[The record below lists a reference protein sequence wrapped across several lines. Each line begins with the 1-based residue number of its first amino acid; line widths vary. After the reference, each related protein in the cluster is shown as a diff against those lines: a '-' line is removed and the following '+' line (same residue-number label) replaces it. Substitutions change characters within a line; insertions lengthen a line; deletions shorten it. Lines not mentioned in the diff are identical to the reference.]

1 MTIYNAPARDMSFVV
16 NELLN
21 FEQHRE
27 TLGYADA
34 DPATI
39 SAIFEEAGKLASDVF
54 HPLNQ
59 SGDEQGCRL
68 EDGEVYTPDGFN
80 DAFQQYV
87 ESGWAGLGASEEYGG
102 QGMPHAVA
110 FLVSELFTAANHA
123 FYMYPSLTHGAFGAI
138 STWADEA
145 TKQLYLPKM
154 VNCEWT
160 GTMNLTESHAGTDLG
175 MIRTKAVPQ
184 DDGTYKISGN
194 KIFISCGEHQMAENI
209 VHLVLAKLPDA
220 PEGSRGISMFIVP
233 KFKVNDDGSLGDRN
247 GVRCSS
253 IEHKMGINASAT
265 CVLDYED
272 SVGFIIGKPNEGLKA
287 MFTMM
292 NSARLGVGVEGLG
305 KAEVSYQNAVAYAKE
320 RIQGKAVDGR
330 KLENKPADPII
341 HHPDVRRMLLIM
353 RSFAE
358 GARALAG
365 YTALQIDI
373 THRHPDEAA
382 REKADDFLGLM
393 TPVIKG
399 FFTDEGTAAANAA
412 IQVYG
417 GHGYIKEHGVE
428 QFARDARISQIYEGT
443 NGIQAMDLVGR
454 KLGLKGG
461 RAVMAYF
468 EDTGALIKQA
478 SEDEALQPYTQPLS
492 AALGSLQTV
501 TQWFMQNAMQDP
513 TNAGAGAADYLRLFG
528 IVAVGSMWLR
538 MALTCQQALAD
549 GTAEEDFYKTKLSVG
564 RFYMQHFIPE
574 HSSLL
579 ARIETGSET
588 MMGIAA
594 EAF

>member
-1 MTIYNAPARDMSFVV
+1 LSFVV

-27 TLGYADA
+27 ELGFEDA

-54 HPLNQ
+54 HPINQ

-68 EDGEVYTPDGFN
+68 EDGEVFTPDGFKE
-80 DAFQQYV
+80 AFKQYTD
-87 ESGWAGLGASEEYGG
+87 SGWGGLNAPEEYGG
-102 QGMPHAVA
+102 QGMPHTVS
-110 FLVSELFTAANHA
+110 FLVSELFTGANHS

-138 STWADEA
+138 ATWADEE

-175 MIRTKAVPQ
+175 MIRTKAIPQ
-184 DDGTYKISGN
+184 DNGKYRITGN
-194 KIFISCGEHQMAENI
+194 KIFISCGEHQMGENI

-233 KFKVNDDGSLGDRN
+233 KFLVGDDGTLGARN

-265 CVLDYED
+265 CVLDFED
-272 SVGFIIGKPNEGLKA
+272 AEGFMIGKPNEGLKA

-292 NSARLGVGVEGLG
+292 NSARLGVGIEGLG
-305 KAEVSYQNAVAYAKE
+305 TAEVSYQNAVVYAKD

-330 KLENKPADPII
+330 KLPEKPADPII
-341 HHPDVRRMLLIM
+341 HHPDVRRMLLGM
-353 RSFAE
+353 RSFIE

-373 THRHPDEAA
+373 SHCHPDEQA
-382 REKADDFLGLM
+382 RQNAEDFLGLM
-393 TPVIKG
+393 TPVVKG
-399 FFTDEGTAAANAA
+399 FFTDEGTAAANTAV
-412 IQVYG
+412 QVYG

-454 KLGLKGG
+454 KLGLNGG

-468 EDTGALIKQA
+468 QEVGALLKSA
-478 SEDEALQPYTQPLS
+478 GDDEAMQPYTQPMA
-492 AALGSLQTV
+492 AALASLQKA

-513 TNAGAGAADYLRLFG
+513 TNAGAGAVDFLRLFG
-528 IVAVGSMWLR
+528 IVAVGAMWVR
-538 MALTCQQALAD
+538 MAQTCQKALAD
-549 GTAEEDFYKTKLSVG
+549 GSSDKAFYETKLSVG
-564 RFYMQHFIPE
+564 RFYMEHFVPE
-574 HSSLL
+574 HTSLL